1 MSAKVGRMP
10 MSKEMSSNT
19 AAKEH
24 TLVVTRDFISQPRI
38 SELICILYFKNPY
51 SVFKNWNSIFMTIVY
66 HFSAH

>member
-10 MSKEMSSNT
+10 MPKEISSNA

-38 SELICILYFKNPY
+38 SKLICTCISKILILFLK
-51 SVFKNWNSIFMTIVY
+51 IGITLL
-66 HFSAH
+66 

>member
-10 MSKEMSSNT
+10 MSKEISSNA

-38 SELICILYFKNPY
+38 SKLI
-51 SVFKNWNSIFMTIVY
+51 
-66 HFSAH
+66 